1 MQFEYDIQGGDFS
14 SAGKASSD
22 IKKIL
27 KQLNIDPQIIR
38 RIAIAL
44 YEAEVNVVA
53 HAYRGVMKVD
63 LDAQKIKIVL
73 EDEGPGIENIEKA
86 MQEGFSTASDE
97 VRQMGFGAGMGLPN
111 IKRNTDEML
120 LTSVPGKGTRLELIV
135 RLQTSDNR
143 HQTL

>member
-22 IKKIL
+22 IKKVL

-53 HAYRGVMKVD
+53 HAY
-63 LDAQKIKIVL
+63 
-73 EDEGPGIENIEKA
+73 
-86 MQEGFSTASDE
+86 S
-97 VRQMGFGAGMGLPN
+97 
-111 IKRNTDEML
+111 
-120 LTSVPGKGTRLELIV
+120 
-135 RLQTSDNR
+135 
-143 HQTL
+143 

>member
-1 MQFEYDIQGGDFS
+1 MQLEYEIQGGDFS

-22 IKKIL
+22 VKKTL
-27 KQLNIDPQIIR
+27 KLFNIDPHVIR
-38 RIAIAL
+38 RIAVAL

-53 HAYRGVMKVD
+53 HAYKGVMKVD
-63 LDAQKIKIVL
+63 LDTRQIKIVL
-73 EDEGPGIENIEKA
+73 QDEGPGIENIEKA

-120 LTSVPGKGTRLELIV
+120 LTSTPGVGTRLEMTV
-135 RLQTSDNR
+135 FF
-143 HQTL
+143 

>member
-22 IKKIL
+22 IKKVL
-27 KQLNIDPQIIR
+27 KQLNIDPQIVR

-53 HAYRGVMKVD
+53 HAYKGVMKVD

-97 VRQMGFGAGMGLPN
+97 VRQMGLGAGMGLPN
-111 IKRNTDEML
+111 IKRNTDEMHL
-120 LTSVPGKGTRLELIV
+120 SSVLSEGTKLEMMV
-135 RLQTSDNR
+135 RF
-143 HQTL
+143 

>member
-1 MQFEYDIQGGDFS
+1 MQFKYDIKGGDFS

-22 IKKIL
+22 VKKML

-53 HAYRGVMKVD
+53 HAYKGVMTIN
-63 LDAQKIKIVL
+63 LDAQKIKILL
-73 EDEGPGIENIEKA
+73 EDEGPGIEDIDKA

-111 IKRNTDEML
+111 IKRNTDEMH
-120 LTSVPGKGTRLELIV
+120 LTSVPGEGTRLEMTVLF
-135 RLQTSDNR
+135 
-143 HQTL
+143 

>member
-22 IKKIL
+22 IKKVL
-27 KQLNIDPQIIR
+27 KQLNIDPQIVR

-53 HAYRGVMKVD
+53 HAYKGVMKVD
-63 LDAQKIKIVL
+63 LDAQKIKILL
-73 EDEGPGIENIEKA
+73 EDEGPGIENIDKA

-111 IKRNTDEML
+111 IKHNTDEMR
-120 LTSVPGKGTRLELIV
+120 LTSVPGEGTTLEMMV
-135 RLQTSDNR
+135 RF
-143 HQTL
+143 

>member
-1 MQFEYDIQGGDFS
+1 MKFEYDIQGGDFS

-27 KQLNIDPQIIR
+27 KQLNIDPQIVR
-38 RIAIAL
+38 RIAVAL

-53 HAYRGVMKVD
+53 HAYKGVMKVD
-63 LDAQKIKIVL
+63 LDAQKIKVEL

-86 MQEGFSTASDE
+86 MQEGFSTASEE

-120 LTSVPGKGTRLELIV
+120 LTSVPGKGTRLELMV
-135 RLQTSDNR
+135 KF
-143 HQTL
+143 